1 MDGDRNIEVLVRM
14 VVRMEL
20 KSQRHCIVHG
30 PHCNRDWFHVLLKM
44 WFCGAGR
51 ASSYYKWL
59 LASPRQGPH
68 GHWLALALAG
78 QSLISLV
85 SLPVDAHSISL
96 SPLLYPHSRGQR
108 IANSEEPIAVVFF

>member
-85 SLPVDAHSISL
+85 SFACGCPFDISL
-96 SPLLYPHSRGQR
+96 TFAPSSFPRTKDL
-108 IANSEEPIAVVFF
+108 